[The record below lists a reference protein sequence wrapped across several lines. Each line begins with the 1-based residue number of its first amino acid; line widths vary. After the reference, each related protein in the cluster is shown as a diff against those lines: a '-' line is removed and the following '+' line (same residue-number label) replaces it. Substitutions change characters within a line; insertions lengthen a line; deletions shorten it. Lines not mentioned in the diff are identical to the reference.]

1 MVNGV
6 ICNISLPKPDGAR
19 MTYSLIFSYTISD
32 VCFPSELST
41 HFLPLGKYVV
51 KLEKMDVLARMEL
64 DEDLVKGEFS
74 VCLFEDKISG
84 KEGCD

>member
-1 MVNGV
+1 M
-6 ICNISLPKPDGAR
+6 
-19 MTYSLIFSYTISD
+19 
-32 VCFPSELST
+32 
-41 HFLPLGKYVV
+41 PLGKYLV
-51 KLEKMDVLARMEL
+51 KLEKMDVLARTEL